1 MILSI
6 RFIFTLNKI
15 FNDYDVISFINRF
28 LDELNNSQYLMNTL
42 AKELCFACSNI
53 AGGPIKFKALLI
65 NSCIPEKVIKIIGMQ
80 TKLQV

>member
-1 MILSI
+1 
-6 RFIFTLNKI
+6 
-15 FNDYDVISFINRF
+15 
-28 LDELNNSQYLMNTL
+28 MNTL